1 MKCNEIIAFL
11 EKQYPS
17 KYALDWDNVGLL
29 IGKSDSDIK
38 TIYVAVDANDDIIED
53 AIRHHADFII
63 THHPLIFSPLKRIND
78 QNFISQR
85 VLKLIEHGIS
95 LYAMHTNYDVVRMG
109 DLAAEKI
116 GLQKQCALEVTDLN
130 SDKGIGQIGK
140 LSESCSLKELSEL
153 VKKAFQL
160 EGVCVFG
167 DLDHHVKQIAI
178 SPGAGNSMIEHAL
191 HAKAEVLITGDIS
204 HHNGI
209 DAVAQGLSI
218 IDAGHYGIEH
228 IFIQDVAETMESN
241 FKDIEVIQ
249 EPIHHPFK
257 IV

>member
-1 MKCNEIIAFL
+1 
-11 EKQYPS
+11 
-17 KYALDWDNVGLL
+17 
-29 IGKSDSDIK
+29 
-38 TIYVAVDANDDIIED
+38 
-53 AIRHHADFII
+53 
-63 THHPLIFSPLKRIND
+63 
-78 QNFISQR
+78 
-85 VLKLIEHGIS
+85 
-95 LYAMHTNYDVVRMG
+95 
-109 DLAAEKI
+109 
-116 GLQKQCALEVTDLN
+116 
-130 SDKGIGQIGK
+130 
-140 LSESCSLKELSEL
+140 
-153 VKKAFQL
+153 
-160 EGVCVFG
+160 
-167 DLDHHVKQIAI
+167 
-178 SPGAGNSMIEHAL
+178 MIEHAL